1 MLFARIFLPLAAL
14 NFTNQAARAAMA
26 LLAPLIALEFG
37 LSASELGLLAATFF
51 AGYALAQLPVGL
63 ALDLWGVRRVQT
75 ALALVAATGFSLAAL
90 ANDPWVLAFGRFV
103 TGIGVSAGLIAM
115 IKAASQWFA
124 RDRIAALSG
133 AGVFIGA
140 AGGVVA
146 TVPAQWALPLIGWR
160 GVFWVLA
167 ALALVV
173 AAWLAVAV
181 PSAPKRETRRLTDD
195 LLAFARVF
203 KHPAF
208 LRYAPAICSL
218 SAFGF
223 TYQGL
228 WAGPWLRD
236 AAGLGDA
243 DRALVLLC
251 YAVGLMF
258 GSLLLGQ
265 AASGLTSRGRH
276 PMLSSLAALGVLA
289 AVQVGLILAP
299 ASALP
304 LLMLAWAVVGFCVG
318 GGPPGY
324 AAIGREFGPEMQGR
338 VATAINFSMLCL
350 VFLLQNA
357 IGWVLDLWPR
367 TAAGGWDP
375 AGYAWALG
383 LTLALQAAA
392 VAWMLLPRR

>member
-1 MLFARIFLPLAAL
+1 MFARIFLPLSAL
-14 NFTNQAARAAMA
+14 NFTNQAARATMG

-51 AGYALAQLPVGL
+51 AGYALAQLPIGL

-75 ALALVAATGFSLAAL
+75 VLALVAAIGFALAAL
-90 ANDPWVLAFGRFV
+90 ADDPWLLALGRFI

-140 AGGVVA
+140 FGGVVA
-146 TVPAQWALPLIGWR
+146 TVPAQWALPVLGWR

-167 ALALVV
+167 GLALIV
-173 AAWLAVAV
+173 AVWLAVAV
-181 PSAPKRETRRLTDD
+181 PAAPKREPRRLSQD
-195 LLAFARVF
+195 LIAFARVF

-236 AAGLGDA
+236 AAGLGDD

-251 YAVGLMF
+251 YAVGLML

-276 PMLSSLAALGVLA
+276 PMLATLAALGVLA
-289 AVQVGLILAP
+289 LVKIWLILAP
-299 ASALP
+299 ASAVW
-304 LLMLAWAVVGFCVG
+304 LLMLAWVMVGFCVG

-367 TAAGGWDP
+367 TASGGWDP
-375 AGYAWALG
+375 AAYAWALG
-383 LTLALQAAA
+383 LTLALQGSA
-392 VAWMLLPRR
+392 VAWMVLPRR

>member
-1 MLFARIFLPLAAL
+1 MLFARIFLPLSAL

-63 ALDLWGVRRVQT
+63 ALDLWGVRRVQM
-75 ALALVAATGFSLAAL
+75 ALALVAATGFALAAL
-90 ANDPWVLAFGRFV
+90 ASDPWLLAFGRFV
-103 TGIGVSAGLIAM
+103 TGVGVSAGLIAM

-124 RDRIAALSG
+124 RERIAALSG

-140 AGGVVA
+140 FGGVVA
-146 TVPAQWALPLIGWR
+146 TVPAQWALPMLGWR

-167 ALALVV
+167 VLALI
-173 AAWLAVAV
+173 VAV
-181 PSAPKRETRRLTDD
+181 WVTLSIPAVPRREKRRLSQD

-203 KHPAF
+203 VSPAF
-208 LRYAPAICSL
+208 LRYAPLICTL

-243 DRALVLLC
+243 DRAVVLLC
-251 YAVGLMF
+251 YAVGLMG
-258 GSLLLGQ
+258 GSLVLGQ
-265 AASGLTSRGRH
+265 AASGLTSRGH
-276 PMLSSLAALGVLA
+276 NPMLVPVAALGALA
-289 AVQVGLILAP
+289 VVQVLLILWPAAP
-299 ASALP
+299 LAL
-304 LLMLAWAVVGFCVG
+304 LCAAWIAVGFAVG
-318 GGPPGY
+318 GGPTGY
-324 AAIGREFGPEMQGR
+324 AAIGRGFGAEMQGR

-367 TAAGGWDP
+367 TASGGWDP
-375 AGYAWALG
+375 VAYGWALG
-383 LTLALQAAA
+383 LTLALQGAA
-392 VAWMLLPRR
+392 VLWMLLRKG

>member
-1 MLFARIFLPLAAL
+1 MFARIFLPLSAL
-14 NFTNQAARAAMA
+14 NFTNQAARATMG

-51 AGYALAQLPVGL
+51 AGYALAQLPIGL

-75 ALALVAATGFSLAAL
+75 VLALVAAIGFALAAL
-90 ANDPWVLAFGRFV
+90 ADDPWLLALGRFI

-140 AGGVVA
+140 FGGVVA
-146 TVPAQWALPLIGWR
+146 TVPAQWALPVLGWR

-167 ALALVV
+167 GLALIV
-173 AAWLAVAV
+173 AVWLAVAV
-181 PSAPKRETRRLTDD
+181 PAAPKREPRRLSQD
-195 LLAFARVF
+195 LIAFARVF

-236 AAGLGDA
+236 AAGLGDD

-251 YAVGLMF
+251 YAVGLML

-276 PMLSSLAALGVLA
+276 PMLATLAALGVLA
-289 AVQVGLILAP
+289 LVKIWLILAP
-299 ASALP
+299 ASAVW
-304 LLMLAWAVVGFCVG
+304 LLMLAWVMVGFCVG

-324 AAIGREFGPEMQGR
+324 AAVGREFGPEMQGR

-367 TAAGGWDP
+367 TATGGWDP
-375 AGYAWALG
+375 AAYAWALG
-383 LTLALQAAA
+383 LTLALQGSA
-392 VAWMLLPRR
+392 VAWMFLPRR

>member
-1 MLFARIFLPLAAL
+1 MFARIFLPLSAL
-14 NFTNQAARAAMA
+14 NFTNQAARATMG

-51 AGYALAQLPVGL
+51 AGYALAQLPIGL

-75 ALALVAATGFSLAAL
+75 VLALVAAVGFALAAL
-90 ANDPWVLAFGRFV
+90 ADDPWLLALGRFI

-140 AGGVVA
+140 FGGVVA
-146 TVPAQWALPLIGWR
+146 TVPAQWALPVLGWR

-167 ALALVV
+167 GLALIV
-173 AAWLAVAV
+173 AVWLAVAV
-181 PSAPKRETRRLTDD
+181 PAAPKREPRRLSQD
-195 LLAFARVF
+195 LIAFARVF

-236 AAGLGDA
+236 AAGLGDD

-251 YAVGLMF
+251 YAVGLML

-265 AASGLTSRGRH
+265 AASGLTSRGWH
-276 PMLSSLAALGVLA
+276 PMLATLAALGVLA
-289 AVQVGLILAP
+289 LVKIWLILAP
-299 ASALP
+299 ASAVW
-304 LLMLAWAVVGFCVG
+304 LLMLAWVMVGFCVG

-367 TAAGGWDP
+367 TASGGWDP
-375 AGYAWALG
+375 AAYAWALG
-383 LTLALQAAA
+383 LTLALQGSA
-392 VAWMLLPRR
+392 VAWMVLPRR

>member
-51 AGYALAQLPVGL
+51 AGYALAQLPIGL
-63 ALDLWGVRRVQT
+63 ALDLWGVRRVQM
-75 ALALVAATGFSLAAL
+75 ALALVAAFGFALAAL
-90 ANDPWVLAFGRFV
+90 ASDPWLLALGRFV
-103 TGIGVSAGLIAM
+103 TGVGVSAGLIAM

-124 RDRIAALSG
+124 RERIAALSG

-140 AGGVVA
+140 FGGVVA
-146 TVPAQWALPLIGWR
+146 TVPAQWALPMLGWR

-167 ALALVV
+167 VLALI
-173 AAWLAVAV
+173 VAV
-181 PSAPKRETRRLTDD
+181 WVTLSIPAVPRREKRRLSQD

-203 KHPAF
+203 VSPAF
-208 LRYAPAICSL
+208 LRHAPLICTL

-243 DRALVLLC
+243 DRAVVLLC
-251 YAVGLMF
+251 YAVGLMG
-258 GSLLLGQ
+258 GSLVLGQ
-265 AASGLTSRGRH
+265 AASGLTSRGH
-276 PMLSSLAALGVLA
+276 NPMLVPVAALGALA
-289 AVQVGLILAP
+289 VVQVLLILWP
-299 ASALP
+299 AAP
-304 LLMLAWAVVGFCVG
+304 LLLLCAAWIAVGFAVG
-318 GGPPGY
+318 GGPTGY
-324 AAIGREFGPEMQGR
+324 AAIGRDFGAEMQGR

-367 TAAGGWDP
+367 TASGGWDP
-375 AGYAWALG
+375 AAYGWALG
-383 LTLALQAAA
+383 LTLALQGAA
-392 VAWMLLPRR
+392 VLWMLLRKG

>member
-1 MLFARIFLPLAAL
+1 MFARIFLPLSAL
-14 NFTNQAARAAMA
+14 NFTNQAARATMG

-51 AGYALAQLPVGL
+51 AGYALAQLPIGL

-75 ALALVAATGFSLAAL
+75 VLALVAAIGFALAAL
-90 ANDPWVLAFGRFV
+90 AEDPWLLALGRFI

-140 AGGVVA
+140 FGGVVA
-146 TVPAQWALPLIGWR
+146 TVPAQWALPVLGWR

-167 ALALVV
+167 GLALIV
-173 AAWLAVAV
+173 AVWLAVAV
-181 PSAPKRETRRLTDD
+181 PAAPKREPRRLSQD
-195 LLAFARVF
+195 LIAFARVF

-236 AAGLGDA
+236 AAGLGDD

-251 YAVGLMF
+251 YAVGLML

-276 PMLSSLAALGVLA
+276 PMLATLAALGVLA
-289 AVQVGLILAP
+289 LVKIWLILAP
-299 ASALP
+299 ASAVW
-304 LLMLAWAVVGFCVG
+304 LLMLAWVMVGFCVG

-367 TAAGGWDP
+367 TASGGWDP
-375 AGYAWALG
+375 AAYAWALG
-383 LTLALQAAA
+383 LTLALQGSA
-392 VAWMLLPRR
+392 VAWMVLPRR

>member
-1 MLFARIFLPLAAL
+1 MFARIFLPLSAL
-14 NFTNQAARAAMA
+14 NFTNQAARATMG

-51 AGYALAQLPVGL
+51 AGYALAQLPIGL

-75 ALALVAATGFSLAAL
+75 VLALVAAVGFALAAL
-90 ANDPWVLAFGRFV
+90 ADDPWLLALGRFI

-140 AGGVVA
+140 FGGVVA
-146 TVPAQWALPLIGWR
+146 TVPAQWALPVLGWR

-167 ALALVV
+167 GLALIV
-173 AAWLAVAV
+173 AVWLAVAV
-181 PSAPKRETRRLTDD
+181 PAAPKREPRRLSQD
-195 LLAFARVF
+195 LIAFARVF

-236 AAGLGDA
+236 AAGLGDD

-251 YAVGLMF
+251 YAVGLML

-276 PMLSSLAALGVLA
+276 PMLATLAALGVLA
-289 AVQVGLILAP
+289 LVKIWLILAP
-299 ASALP
+299 ASAVW
-304 LLMLAWAVVGFCVG
+304 LLMLAWVMVGFCVG

-324 AAIGREFGPEMQGR
+324 AAVGREFGPEMQGR

-367 TAAGGWDP
+367 TATGGWDP
-375 AGYAWALG
+375 AAYAWALG
-383 LTLALQAAA
+383 LTLAVQASA
-392 VAWMLLPRR
+392 VAWMVLPRR

>member
-1 MLFARIFLPLAAL
+1 MFARIFLPLSAL
-14 NFTNQAARAAMA
+14 NFTNQAARATMG

-51 AGYALAQLPVGL
+51 AGYALAQLPIGL

-75 ALALVAATGFSLAAL
+75 VLALVAAVGFALAAL
-90 ANDPWVLAFGRFV
+90 ADDPWLLALGRFI

-140 AGGVVA
+140 FGGVVA
-146 TVPAQWALPLIGWR
+146 TVPAQWALPVLGWR

-167 ALALVV
+167 GLALIV
-173 AAWLAVAV
+173 AVWLAVAV
-181 PSAPKRETRRLTDD
+181 PAAPKREPRRLSQD
-195 LLAFARVF
+195 LIAFARVF

-236 AAGLGDA
+236 AAGLGDD

-251 YAVGLMF
+251 YAVGLML

-276 PMLSSLAALGVLA
+276 PMLATLAALGVLA
-289 AVQVGLILAP
+289 LVKIWLILAP
-299 ASALP
+299 ASAVW
-304 LLMLAWAVVGFCVG
+304 LLMLAWVMVGFCVG

-324 AAIGREFGPEMQGR
+324 AAVGREFGPEMQGR

-367 TAAGGWDP
+367 TATGGWDP
-375 AGYAWALG
+375 AAYAWALG
-383 LTLALQAAA
+383 LTLALQGSA
-392 VAWMLLPRR
+392 VAWMFLPRR

>member
-1 MLFARIFLPLAAL
+1 MFARIFLPLSAL
-14 NFTNQAARAAMA
+14 NFTNQAARATMG

-51 AGYALAQLPVGL
+51 AGYALAQLPIGL

-75 ALALVAATGFSLAAL
+75 VLALVAAVGFALAAL
-90 ANDPWVLAFGRFV
+90 ADDPWLLALGRFI

-140 AGGVVA
+140 FGGVVA
-146 TVPAQWALPLIGWR
+146 TVPAQWALPVLGWR

-167 ALALVV
+167 GLALIV
-173 AAWLAVAV
+173 AVWLAVAV
-181 PSAPKRETRRLTDD
+181 PAAPKREPRRLSQD
-195 LLAFARVF
+195 LIAFARVF

-236 AAGLGDA
+236 AAGLGDD

-251 YAVGLMF
+251 YAVGLML

-276 PMLSSLAALGVLA
+276 PMLATLAALGVLA
-289 AVQVGLILAP
+289 LVKIWLILAP
-299 ASALP
+299 ASAVW
-304 LLMLAWAVVGFCVG
+304 LLMLAWVMVGFCVG

-324 AAIGREFGPEMQGR
+324 AAVGREFGPEMQGR

-367 TAAGGWDP
+367 TATGGWDP
-375 AGYAWALG
+375 AAYAWALG
-383 LTLALQAAA
+383 LTLAVQGSA
-392 VAWMLLPRR
+392 VAWMVLPRR

>member
-1 MLFARIFLPLAAL
+1 MLFARIFLPLSAL
-14 NFTNQAARAAMA
+14 NFTNQAARATMA

-51 AGYALAQLPVGL
+51 AGYALAQLPIGL
-63 ALDLWGVRRVQT
+63 ALDLWGVRRVQM
-75 ALALVAATGFSLAAL
+75 ALALVAATGFALAAL
-90 ANDPWVLAFGRFV
+90 ASDPWLLALGRFV
-103 TGIGVSAGLIAM
+103 TGVGVSAGLIAM

-124 RDRIAALSG
+124 RERIAALSG

-140 AGGVVA
+140 FGGVVA
-146 TVPAQWALPLIGWR
+146 TVPAQWALPMLGWR

-167 ALALVV
+167 VLALI
-173 AAWLAVAV
+173 VAV
-181 PSAPKRETRRLTDD
+181 WVTLSIPAVPRREKRRLSHD

-203 KHPAF
+203 VSPAF
-208 LRYAPAICSL
+208 LRYAPLICTL

-243 DRALVLLC
+243 DRAVVLLC
-251 YAVGLMF
+251 YAVGLMG
-258 GSLLLGQ
+258 GSLVLGQ
-265 AASGLTSRGRH
+265 AASGLTSRGH
-276 PMLSSLAALGVLA
+276 NPMLVPVAALGALA
-289 AVQVGLILAP
+289 VVQVLLILWPAAP
-299 ASALP
+299 LAL
-304 LLMLAWAVVGFCVG
+304 LCAAWIAVGFAVG
-318 GGPPGY
+318 GGPTGY
-324 AAIGREFGPEMQGR
+324 AAIGRDFGAEMQGR

-367 TAAGGWDP
+367 TASGGWDP
-375 AGYAWALG
+375 VAYGWALG
-383 LTLALQAAA
+383 LTLTLQGAA
-392 VAWMLLPRR
+392 VLWMLLRKG

>member
-1 MLFARIFLPLAAL
+1 MFARIFLPLSAL
-14 NFTNQAARAAMA
+14 NFTNQAARATMG

-51 AGYALAQLPVGL
+51 AGYALAQLPIGL

-75 ALALVAATGFSLAAL
+75 VLALVAAVGFALAAL
-90 ANDPWVLAFGRFV
+90 ADDPWLLALGRFI

-140 AGGVVA
+140 FGGVVA
-146 TVPAQWALPLIGWR
+146 TVPAQWALPVLGWR

-167 ALALVV
+167 GLALIV
-173 AAWLAVAV
+173 AVWLAVAV
-181 PSAPKRETRRLTDD
+181 PAAPKREPRRLSQD
-195 LLAFARVF
+195 LIAFARVF

-236 AAGLGDA
+236 AAGLGDD

-251 YAVGLMF
+251 YAVGLML

-276 PMLSSLAALGVLA
+276 PMLATLAALGVLA
-289 AVQVGLILAP
+289 LVKIWLILAP
-299 ASALP
+299 ASAVW
-304 LLMLAWAVVGFCVG
+304 LLMLAWVMVGFCVG

-367 TAAGGWDP
+367 TASGGWDP
-375 AGYAWALG
+375 AAYAWALG
-383 LTLALQAAA
+383 LTLALQGSA
-392 VAWMLLPRR
+392 VAWMVLPRR

>member
-1 MLFARIFLPLAAL
+1 MFARIFLPLSAL
-14 NFTNQAARAAMA
+14 NFTNQAARATMG

-51 AGYALAQLPVGL
+51 AGYALAQLPIGL

-75 ALALVAATGFSLAAL
+75 VLALVAAIGFALAAL
-90 ANDPWVLAFGRFV
+90 ADDPWLLALGRFI

-140 AGGVVA
+140 FGGVVA
-146 TVPAQWALPLIGWR
+146 TVPAQWALPVLGWR

-167 ALALVV
+167 GLALIV
-173 AAWLAVAV
+173 AVWLAVAV
-181 PSAPKRETRRLTDD
+181 PAAPKREPRRLSQD
-195 LLAFARVF
+195 LIAFARVF

-236 AAGLGDA
+236 AAGLGDD

-251 YAVGLMF
+251 YAVGLML

-276 PMLSSLAALGVLA
+276 PMLATLAALGVLA
-289 AVQVGLILAP
+289 LVKIWLILAP
-299 ASALP
+299 ASAVW
-304 LLMLAWAVVGFCVG
+304 LLMLAWVMVGFCVG

-367 TAAGGWDP
+367 TANGGWDP
-375 AGYAWALG
+375 AAYAWALG
-383 LTLALQAAA
+383 LTLTLQGSA
-392 VAWMLLPRR
+392 VAWMVLPRR

>member
-1 MLFARIFLPLAAL
+1 MLFARIFLPLSAL
-14 NFTNQAARAAMA
+14 NFTNQGARAAMA

-75 ALALVAATGFSLAAL
+75 VLALVATLGFSLAAL
-90 ANDPWVLAFGRFV
+90 ANDPWVLAFGRFI
-103 TGIGVSAGLIAM
+103 TGVGVSAGLIAM

-140 AGGVVA
+140 FGGVVA
-146 TVPAQWALPLIGWR
+146 TVPAQWALPMIGWR

-167 ALALVV
+167 GLALIV
-173 AAWLAVAV
+173 AVWLAVAM
-181 PSAPKRETRRLTDD
+181 PEAPKREPRRLSQD

-236 AAGLGDA
+236 AAGLNDA

-265 AASGLTSRGRH
+265 AASGLTQKGRH
-276 PMLSSLAALGVLA
+276 PMLATLGGLGVLA
-289 AVQVGLILAP
+289 LVQVAMIAAP
-299 ASALP
+299 ASGVP
-304 LLMLAWAVVGFCVG
+304 LLMLAWLLVGFCVG

-367 TAAGGWDP
+367 TANGGWDP

-383 LTLALQAAA
+383 LTLSLQAAA

>member
-1 MLFARIFLPLAAL
+1 MFARIFLPLSAL
-14 NFTNQAARAAMA
+14 NFTNQAARATMG

-51 AGYALAQLPVGL
+51 AGYALAQLPIGL

-75 ALALVAATGFSLAAL
+75 VLALVAAVGFALAAL
-90 ANDPWVLAFGRFV
+90 ADDPWLLALGRFI

-140 AGGVVA
+140 FGGVVA
-146 TVPAQWALPLIGWR
+146 TVPAQWALPVLGWR

-167 ALALVV
+167 GLALIV
-173 AAWLAVAV
+173 AVWLAVAV
-181 PSAPKRETRRLTDD
+181 PAAPKREPRRLSQD
-195 LLAFARVF
+195 LIAFARVF

-236 AAGLGDA
+236 AAGLGDD

-251 YAVGLMF
+251 YAVGLML

-265 AASGLTSRGRH
+265 AASGLTSRGWH
-276 PMLSSLAALGVLA
+276 PMLATLAALGVLA
-289 AVQVGLILAP
+289 LVKIWLILAP
-299 ASALP
+299 ASAVW
-304 LLMLAWAVVGFCVG
+304 LLMLAWVMVGFCVG

-324 AAIGREFGPEMQGR
+324 AAVGREFGPEMQGR

-367 TAAGGWDP
+367 TATGGWDP
-375 AGYAWALG
+375 AAYAWALG
-383 LTLALQAAA
+383 LTLALQGSA
-392 VAWMLLPRR
+392 VAWMVLPRR

>member
-1 MLFARIFLPLAAL
+1 MFARIFLPLSAL
-14 NFTNQAARAAMA
+14 NFTNQAARATMG

-51 AGYALAQLPVGL
+51 AGYALAQLPIGL

-75 ALALVAATGFSLAAL
+75 VLALVAAVGFALAAL
-90 ANDPWVLAFGRFV
+90 ADDPWLLALGRFI

-140 AGGVVA
+140 FGGVVA
-146 TVPAQWALPLIGWR
+146 TVPAQWALPVLGWR

-167 ALALVV
+167 GLALIV
-173 AAWLAVAV
+173 AVWLAVAV
-181 PSAPKRETRRLTDD
+181 PAAPKREPRRLSQD
-195 LLAFARVF
+195 LIAFARVF

-236 AAGLGDA
+236 AAGLGDD

-251 YAVGLMF
+251 YAVGLML

-265 AASGLTSRGRH
+265 AASGLTSRGWH
-276 PMLSSLAALGVLA
+276 PMLATLAALGVLA
-289 AVQVGLILAP
+289 LVKIWLILAP
-299 ASALP
+299 ASAVW
-304 LLMLAWAVVGFCVG
+304 LLMLAWVMVGFCVG

-367 TAAGGWDP
+367 TATGGWDP
-375 AGYAWALG
+375 AAYAWALG
-383 LTLALQAAA
+383 LTLALQGSA
-392 VAWMLLPRR
+392 VAWMFLPRR